1 MKKGQLDA
9 KMLGALL
16 TGVNR
21 AFPFM
26 KGKASMRTRLLCLM
40 INTHYCSHTYCAI
53 GWIQEQNCCCNMIIS
68 ILSPV
73 HYALMGEGIQ
83 IVFK

>member
-1 MKKGQLDA
+1 MLQVHTYAPLPSLCVLILTSVSAACLFWQLQLYVKRGQLDA

-26 KGKASMRTRLLCLM
+26 KGTNMGA
-40 INTHYCSHTYCAI
+40 NCA
-53 GWIQEQNCCCNMIIS
+53 W
-68 ILSPV
+68 
-73 HYALMGEGIQ
+73 GIQ
-83 IVFK
+83 IV